1 MIIQSKN
8 SEFETNIPNDGYV
21 VIEKE
26 NKLLVVV
33 GVENRKSSMSFICQ
47 PANLPFSKIFHNVNY
62 LEIPNLNTFYFSTLQ
77 ELYNFKD
84 NY

>member
-1 MIIQSKN
+1 MIIPSKN

-33 GVENRKSSMSFICQ
+33 GVEIRKSSMSFICQ
-47 PANLPFSKIFHNVNY
+47 PANLPFSKTFHNVNY
-62 LEIPNLNTFYFSTLQ
+62 LDIPYLNTFYFTTLL
-77 ELYNFKD
+77 ELYNFRD